1 MDSEARVAALEARL
15 ETLSDRLEASERE
28 LRTLKRVVAMSSTRW
43 LHWIRLERAAQRQEQ
58 DGWPASS
65 TEWYDRRREF
75 WTDVALQSG
84 LVAEG
89 TVRVN
94 DESVVNER
102 VSVGDDFN
110 TNGLFVHG
118 GGEVRIGARFHSGP
132 HCHILTESH
141 NYRGDALPYD
151 GERFLTT
158 VTIGDNVWLGTGVTI
173 LPGVTIGD
181 GAIVQAGSVVVHDV
195 PPLAIVGGSPAVA
208 FAQRDAAHYD
218 RLLGQADPA

>member
-110 TNGLFVHG
+110 TNVSLV
-118 GGEVRIGARFHSGP
+118 SP
-132 HCHILTESH
+132 HRRLTSSHIDTTSTMAMRSSKSLRCDRET
-141 NYRGDALPYD
+141 D
-151 GERFLTT
+151 GEMKKSYRKLPFQSFAYIRASKLRFPASKTT
-158 VTIGDNVWLGTGVTI
+158 APALSITYTGSS
-173 LPGVTIGD
+173 
-181 GAIVQAGSVVVHDV
+181 GAHDQRNLVQSTQ
-195 PPLAIVGGSPAVA
+195 
-208 FAQRDAAHYD
+208 F
-218 RLLGQADPA
+218 